1 MIKLGGLVSLQ
12 PLTEEEVFTA
22 TSKETGTTS
31 VFKSKDARDK
41 AVKSGTHQM
50 RKDDKKDGENKPGVN
65 IFDKPKKKEDEP
77 KKDEPKSEPSPSF
90 DENEIEQALD
100 NSVELDDFLDDNKSK
115 FSEEDFKTL
124 KSLKS
129 SAQALEG
136 DIVDAETD
144 DDEEQ
149 MKEYEEELEGQMDE
163 IQQILSKYQKE
174 PKKDTPKKDE
184 PVKNDKLDSHIAD
197 VQKNIDDLNGDKIQD
212 FAEKNIYPYLKGNDL
227 EVAQIYVDDIEE
239 FGSDKEKSADE
250 RHHLKDLMKRM
261 SLDKKETIMR
271 IKNLLPESIINE
283 GTRSQVGIINRN
295 GKIASTYVH
304 YDGYPRNMKPGIK
317 KHLKNEKDVLQL
329 IKRGGARGIYNDKDI
344 EYYDDSKMKP
354 TKGDFKDIA
363 KYLDRT
369 KDSWADFV
377 YLYNMKDRK
386 WYYADPYEDKELKK
400 LF

>member
-1 MIKLGGLVSLQ
+1 MINLGGIVDLRPTNSLH
-12 PLTEEEVFTA
+12 EEDVFTA

-31 VFKSKDARDK
+31 VFKTKDARDK

-50 RKDDKKDGENKPGVN
+50 KKADKKDGEKKPGVN
-65 IFDKPKKKEDEP
+65 IFDKPKSDSSEKAPRDDKNRIIVPKELELKGDKYNDDWYQQKFSWIKTKEEQDFVTDLIKKSSPQVVDKLSNNSEKLKAAIHKQIDKKKGEP
-77 KKDEPKSEPSPSF
+77 KDEPKSDSPF
-90 DENEIEQALD
+90 
-100 NSVELDDFLDDNKSK
+100 
-115 FSEEDFKTL
+115 
-124 KSLKS
+124 
-129 SAQALEG
+129 
-136 DIVDAETD
+136 
-144 DDEEQ
+144 
-149 MKEYEEELEGQMDE
+149 
-163 IQQILSKYQKE
+163 
-174 PKKDTPKKDE
+174 
-184 PVKNDKLDSHIAD
+184 DKLKP
-197 VQKNIDDLNGDKIQD
+197 KNPNLVDRLKRAQDELQQLEIDREDGKID
-212 FAEKNIYPYLKGNDL
+212 NFTYKVESGKLARIINYLQG
-227 EVAQIYVDDIEE
+227 E
-239 FGSDKEKSADE
+239 
-250 RHHLKDLMKRM
+250 
-261 SLDKKETIMR
+261 LDKKETTMR

-304 YDGYPRNMKPGIK
+304 YDGYPRNMKPGLK
-317 KHLKNEKDVLQL
+317 KHMKNEKDVLQL

-354 TKGDFKDIA
+354 VKGDFKDIA